1 MGRKCRNLIGI
12 CSGAIAGS
20 YLFVKREH
28 EKCSLPRDT
37 KFIIPDKLK
46 SRSDMIKSL
55 KSDKFDVL
63 VIGGGCT
70 GTSVALDCATRGLKC
85 ALVEA
90 NDFSSGTTSKSTKLL
105 HGGIRYLE
113 SALLHLDLKELQFVW
128 KALEERAH
136 LIGTAPFANS
146 PVPIVMPI
154 YQLWQ
159 LPYFWIN
166 IKIYEVLARFFCC
179 NETRIP
185 SSFFS
190 GKSNAVFNFPGI
202 RPDGL
207 LGAVV
212 YYDGQHNDSR
222 TNVLMALTSTIDE
235 YVPGQVGSTIGN
247 YLKVEELLK
256 DSTGKVN
263 GALVCDVLTG
273 ETFTVKA
280 DVVVNCAG
288 PFAEKIKKLSLP
300 ESKLNILHSRGTH
313 VTLPAKYCP
322 TPYGLIIPKTSDG
335 RVLFI
340 LPWQGN
346 TIVGTTDNKDELQ
359 ANPLPQVQDVDFICK
374 DASKYMNCD
383 ASQIKADIKSTWSG
397 LRPLLKGVDEVNQT
411 GKLSRGH
418 VIEVDES
425 GLVNV
430 YGGKWTICRLMAQEC
445 VDKVVKHFPSVT
457 KGSYACRT
465 RNMVL
470 LGTHNKEGV
479 SDIDDIKPRFNR
491 LSSVITEK
499 YGLDSTVS
507 NHLVESYGYKA
518 LDVCELSKEM
528 GLLKPIH
535 EEHPYIM
542 GEVVYGIRN
551 EMACKPIDILARRTR
566 LAFKDVHAAVSSL
579 GLVCDLMGKELS
591 WSAETREQLH
601 KEATAYLKDMMV
613 PS

>member
-1 MGRKCRNLIGI
+1 MGRSCRSFLGI
-12 CSGAIAGS
+12 CSGAMAGS
-20 YLFVKREH
+20 YFFVKREH

-37 KFIIPDKLK
+37 KFVIPDKLK
-46 SRSDMIKSL
+46 SRNDMLRSL
-55 KSDKFDVL
+55 KNDKFDVL
-63 VIGGGCT
+63 IIGGGCT

-113 SALLHLDLKELQFVW
+113 SAILHLDLKELQFVW

-136 LIGTAPFANS
+136 LIGAVPFANF
-146 PVPIVMPI
+146 PIPIVMPI

-166 IKIYEVLARFFCC
+166 IKVYEMLARFFCC

-190 GKSNAVFNFPGI
+190 GKSNAVFNFPGL
-202 RPDGL
+202 RHDGL
-207 LGAVV
+207 LGAIV

-222 TNVLMALTSTIDE
+222 TNILMALTSTIDE

-247 YLKVEELLK
+247 YLRVEELLK
-256 DSTGKVN
+256 DEAGKVN
-263 GALVCDVLTG
+263 GALVRDALTG

-300 ESKLNILHSRGTH
+300 DSKLNMLHSRGTH
-313 VTLPAKYCP
+313 VTIPGKYCP

-340 LPWQGN
+340 LPWQGDA
-346 TIVGTTDNKDELQ
+346 IVGTTDDKDELQ
-359 ANPLPQVQDVDFICK
+359 VNPLPMAQDVDFICK
-374 DASKYMNCD
+374 DASRYLNCD
-383 ASQIKADIKSTWSG
+383 ANQIKTDIKSTWSG

-418 VIEVDES
+418 VIEVDET

-470 LGTHNKEGV
+470 LGTHDKEGV
-479 SDIDDIKPRFNR
+479 SDLDDIKPRFNR
-491 LSSVITEK
+491 LSSTITNK
-499 YGLDSTVS
+499 YGLEPGVS

-518 LDVCELSKEM
+518 LEVCELSKEM
-528 GLLKPIH
+528 GLLRPIH
-535 EEHPYIM
+535 QEHPYLM
-542 GEVVYGIRN
+542 GEVIYGIRN

-566 LAFKDVHAAVSSL
+566 LAFKDVNAALSSL
-579 GLVCDLMGKELS
+579 DLVCDLMGKELS
-591 WSAETREQLH
+591 WSSNTREQLH
-601 KEATAYLKDMMV
+601 NEATAYLKDMMV
-613 PS
+613 PD